1 MKNETDAL
9 DEAILVL
16 QEKRAHELGVL
27 REHFKDTYTSF
38 KPINLIK
45 STLKEIS
52 ASPEIKSDMISNA
65 IGIGT
70 GLIAK
75 RLIVGSSH
83 NPVKRLFGTVLHFAI
98 ANVVA
103 KHTGDIK
110 STGQGLLQ
118 RLFKRRS
125 AS

>member
-27 REHFKDTYTSF
+27 KEHLQETYTSF
-38 KPINLIK
+38 RPINLIK

-70 GLIAK
+70 GLVAK
-75 RLIVGSSH
+75 RLLVGSSH
-83 NPVKRLFGTVLHFAI
+83 NPVKRLLGTVLHFAI

-110 STGQGLLQ
+110 STGRNLLQ

>member
-9 DEAILVL
+9 DESILVL
-16 QEKRAHELGVL
+16 QEKRANEFGVL
-27 REHFKDTYTSF
+27 KEHLQEAYTSF

-103 KHTGDIK
+103 KHTGDVKAI
-110 STGQGLLQ
+110 GQTLLH
-118 RLFKRRS
+118 RIFKRKR
-125 AS
+125 A

>member
-38 KPINLIK
+38 RPINLIK

-98 ANVVA
+98 ANVIA